1 MDRQNLDGGDRVA
14 SGARVERSK
23 NLRAH
28 HHHLTDFA
36 TSMPATSWTT
46 QHILFLLPL
55 ALLVSSPQ
63 VFAFTATMSS
73 TRMLSPVSP
82 ADVSMEIKDPVDPT
96 ALGQAKDIIAELRPS
111 PNGAVDAAKL
121 LEVAKRLGDIPADHA
136 GSYTVSA
143 EDCKKAFDGL
153 AEADRSA
160 LVNIHQ
166 RVKTFAEAQRKS
178 VTDIE
183 IDIPGG
189 KAGHTV
195 SPCRGMFHIVAVYC
209 VCSPLHI

>member
-1 MDRQNLDGGDRVA
+1 
-14 SGARVERSK
+14 
-23 NLRAH
+23 
-28 HHHLTDFA
+28 
-36 TSMPATSWTT
+36 MPATSWTT
-46 QHILFLLPL
+46 QQVLFLLL
-55 ALLVSSPQ
+55 AILLFSPHK
-63 VFAFTATMSS
+63 VIAFTAIMSS

-121 LEVAKRLGDIPADHA
+121 LEVAKRLGDVPADHT

-195 SPCRGMFHIVAVYC
+195 SPCRGMFYIAAAYSVKEYF
-209 VCSPLHI
+209 SPATP

>member
-1 MDRQNLDGGDRVA
+1 
-14 SGARVERSK
+14 
-23 NLRAH
+23 
-28 HHHLTDFA
+28 
-36 TSMPATSWTT
+36 MPATSWTT
-46 QHILFLLPL
+46 QHTLFLLPL
-55 ALLVSSPQ
+55 VLFVSQNQ

-73 TRMLSPVSP
+73 PRMLSPVSP

-111 PNGAVDAAKL
+111 PDGAVDAAKL

-160 LVNIHQ
+160 LANIHQ
-166 RVKTFAEAQRKS
+166 RVKTFAEAQRRS

-195 SPCRGMFHIVAVYC
+195 SPCRGMFHIVAA
-209 VCSPLHI
+209 

>member
-1 MDRQNLDGGDRVA
+1 
-14 SGARVERSK
+14 
-23 NLRAH
+23 
-28 HHHLTDFA
+28 
-36 TSMPATSWTT
+36 
-46 QHILFLLPL
+46 
-55 ALLVSSPQ
+55 
-63 VFAFTATMSS
+63 MSS

-82 ADVSMEIKDPVDPT
+82 ADVSMEIKDPVDPA

-111 PNGAVDAAKL
+111 PTGAVDAAKL

-195 SPCRGMFHIVAVYC
+195 SPCRGMCYCVAVY
-209 VCSPLHI
+209 VRKILS

>member
-1 MDRQNLDGGDRVA
+1 M
-14 SGARVERSK
+14 ARREARLAARNDQLISMI
-23 NLRAH
+23 
-28 HHHLTDFA
+28 

-55 ALLVSSPQ
+55 VLLVSSPQ

-121 LEVAKRLGDIPADHA
+121 LE
-136 GSYTVSA
+136 
-143 EDCKKAFDGL
+143 
-153 AEADRSA
+153 RS
-160 LVNIHQ
+160 
-166 RVKTFAEAQRKS
+166 E
-178 VTDIE
+178 E
-183 IDIPGG
+183 
-189 KAGHTV
+189 HT
-195 SPCRGMFHIVAVYC
+195 
-209 VCSPLHI
+209 

>member
-1 MDRQNLDGGDRVA
+1 
-14 SGARVERSK
+14 
-23 NLRAH
+23 
-28 HHHLTDFA
+28 
-36 TSMPATSWTT
+36 
-46 QHILFLLPL
+46 
-55 ALLVSSPQ
+55 
-63 VFAFTATMSS
+63 MSS
-73 TRMLSPVSP
+73 TRMLSSVSP
-82 ADVSMEIKDPVDPT
+82 GNVSLEIKDPVDPT

-121 LEVAKRLGDIPADHA
+121 LEVANRLGDIPPDRA
-136 GSYTVSA
+136 GSFTVSA

-178 VTDIE
+178 VVDIE

-195 SPCRGMFHIVAVYC
+195 SPCRGKYHKWAAGTSLTTFVRAAAQDAHTC
-209 VCSPLHI
+209 VLFFAPPNTQCY

>member
-1 MDRQNLDGGDRVA
+1 MITIRLPPSSHAAPSFPHSLIRHSSPG
-14 SGARVERSK
+14 
-23 NLRAH
+23 
-28 HHHLTDFA
+28 A
-36 TSMPATSWTT
+36 TSMPRATWTT
-46 QHILFLLPL
+46 TNHLVLHLL
-55 ALLVSSPQ
+55 LLSLVVLSPPQ
-63 VFAFTATMSS
+63 RVLAFTAAMSS
-73 TRMLSPVSP
+73 PRMLSPVSP
-82 ADVSMEIKDPVDPT
+82 ADVSLEIKDPVDPT
-96 ALGQAKDIIAELRPS
+96 ALGQAKDIIAELRPT
-111 PNGAVDAAKL
+111 PNGRVDAAKL

-143 EDCKKAFDGL
+143 EVCKKAFDDL

-160 LVNIHQ
+160 LVNIHR

-195 SPCRGMFHIVAVYC
+195 SPCRGMYLGTSLLHVC
-209 VCSPLHI
+209 V